1 MSLLDL
7 DAIHVY
13 QFAEWTDGISVL
25 VPGGGENMRH
35 KESLDK
41 VRVGLRCTPVESAAN
56 GQILADVALKVRL
69 LDITGDGVDI
79 PDKILIGPGQ
89 SRS

>member
-25 VPGGGENMRH
+25 VPGGGEQMRH
-35 KESLDK
+35 RESLDK
-41 VRVGLRCTPVESAAN
+41 VRVSPAA
-56 GQILADVALKVRL
+56 GSGPK
-69 LDITGDGVDI
+69 GV
-79 PDKILIGPGQ
+79 KILII
-89 SRS
+89 RSWRM